1 MCDVTDYASVDPHTE
16 ATYPYTREAL
26 RFTFHDVDPLEVADM
41 VGGNA
46 AGVYG
51 FDMDKLRRVAV
62 DIQAPTVAEVQ
73 VPLDRVPDDAAL
85 AGVRAGAQP
94 HLVGSVGEGPLTTEG
109 MPMVADA
116 MALPA
121 LHDPMATKSS
131 PTPRSGRARIG
142 RPPRLT
148 QEMIVEAAH
157 EIGLDNMT
165 MKGVAD
171 RLGVSV
177 PGLYHHVRGKDDLLR
192 LAAELSAG
200 RIRVPDDHG
209 QHWAEW
215 LFVWALFNRSAFVAD
230 PGLIKQFTDGAI
242 GAERT
247 AAEHEHGVGA
257 AGQAGIH
264 DPRRAAWCTGSSAK
278 WRSVRPSSPLKEQQA
293 AATGR
298 PTLAELHR
306 VLALREPHDLPYLR
320 SMLADAMSNATTS
333 LQEFHE
339 RLVVVLKGIACHRG
353 EEWSSVEAKIQR
365 FVEGGSAPLRSL

>member
-1 MCDVTDYASVDPHTE
+1 
-16 ATYPYTREAL
+16 
-26 RFTFHDVDPLEVADM
+26 
-41 VGGNA
+41 
-46 AGVYG
+46 
-51 FDMDKLRRVAV
+51 
-62 DIQAPTVAEVQ
+62 
-73 VPLDRVPDDAAL
+73 
-85 AGVRAGAQP
+85 
-94 HLVGSVGEGPLTTEG
+94 
-109 MPMVADA
+109 
-116 MALPA
+116 
-121 LHDPMATKSS
+121 MATKSS
-131 PTPRSGRARIG
+131 PTPRPGRARIG

-157 EIGLDNMT
+157 EIGLDNVT
-165 MKGVAD
+165 MKSVAD

-200 RIRVPDDHG
+200 RIGVPDDHG

-215 LFVWALFNRSAFVAD
+215 LFEWALFNRSAFVAD

-247 AAEHEHGVGA
+247 AQNMNTALGLLVKQGFTIRDARMVYGLISEVAIGA
-257 AGQAGIH
+257 AVFA
-264 DPRRAAWCTGSSAK
+264 
-278 WRSVRPSSPLKEQQA
+278 LKEQQA